1 MIRKLYLIL
10 LVLVFGTIIPSVA
23 QVADKQ
29 SFSLMPYPME
39 VTKGEGKF
47 VFTNKTVVAVED
59 EGSELIAKDFVQLFS
74 KAAGFTP
81 KLKVGSKKG
90 DVLIRIDKEVKP
102 EAYVLDISSEKI
114 VISTSGAAGAFYALQ
129 TIRQLLPLSIEGGS
143 RSDATV
149 WSVPALTIKDEPR
162 FNYRGLMVDVA
173 RHFISKAHLFRI
185 IDTMGMLKLNKLHL
199 HLTDDN
205 GWRLEIKQYPLLT
218 EIGSKTVTRPGQA
231 FPERKNARQG
241 EPLVDGG
248 FYTQED
254 IKEIV
259 AYAAAR
265 QIEVIPEI
273 AMPGHSNAALAA
285 YPMLACPVVDKYIGA
300 VPGLGGDHTHLTY
313 CAGNEKVFEFLHH
326 IIDEVVE
333 LFPSQY
339 IHLGGDAIRDTHW
352 EECPLCRE
360 RMKLEGLNDEE
371 DLLGDFMRRIDRYVR
386 GKGRKVMGW
395 EEIMDAN
402 LSKGAVVFDWHGY
415 GHGAVK
421 AGKQGHHF
429 IMTPT
434 GTMYLNA
441 YQGPQWQESVL
452 AFEGTNTLRDI
463 YHYEP
468 VERYWTMSMRSNLL
482 GIQASLWTEFCEKPE
497 DVDYLLYP
505 RLGAVAEAAWS
516 SPISKRW
523 ERFLTTLDE
532 YQLRWKAKGIKP
544 SMSMY
549 NIQHKVTPEY
559 GDLKVTLECIRPD
572 VEIRYTQDGTTP
584 NRYSTLYRKP
594 WVVKE
599 SRTIKCATFKDG
611 EQMGQTL
618 VLPIQ
623 KGAITGK
630 NLLRGNRVERRVLNG
645 VRGSYKNSDGEWA
658 FWAKNDSIALTFD
671 VGTRKRLSHASVG
684 CLNDYGLA
692 IHKPAKVEVWLSD
705 NDVRYWKVAEQKCDL
720 DEVFRTGRSVEDLNF
735 EFDDAARYVRI
746 IMRGAGQC
754 PSYHVRP
761 GMEARI
767 CIDEVQIE

>member
-10 LVLVFGTIIPSVA
+10 MLAFGAIMLSEA

-29 SFSLMPYPME
+29 FLPLMPYPME
-39 VTKGEGKF
+39 VAEGEGRF
-47 VFTNKTVVAVED
+47 VFTNKTVIAIED
-59 EGSELIAKDFVQLFS
+59 EGIEAVAKDFVQLFTQS
-74 KAAGFTP
+74 AGFTP

-90 DVLIRIDKEVKP
+90 EVLVRKDETVKP
-102 EAYVLDISSEKI
+102 EAYVLDVHPEKI
-114 VISTSGAAGAFYALQ
+114 VISISGVAGAYYALQ
-129 TIRQLLPLSIEGGS
+129 TLRQLLPLAIEGGTKS
-143 RSDATV
+143 EGVV
-149 WSVPALTIKDEPR
+149 WAVPAVTVKDEPR
-162 FNYRGLMVDVA
+162 FGYRGLMVDVA
-173 RHFISKAHLFRI
+173 RRFLPKSHLLRI

-218 EIGSKTVTRPGQA
+218 EIGSKTVSRPGQV

-248 FYTQED
+248 YYTQED

-259 AYAAAR
+259 AYAAVR

-285 YPMLACPVVDKYIGA
+285 YPMLACPVVDQYIGA
-300 VPGLGGDHTHLTY
+300 VPGLGGDHTRFAY

-339 IHLGGDAIRDTHW
+339 IHLGGDAIRNTHW
-352 EECPLCRE
+352 EECPLCRA
-360 RMKLEGLNDEE
+360 RMKQEGLNDEE

-429 IMTPT
+429 IMSPT

-452 AFEGTNTLRDI
+452 AFGGNNTLKNI

-482 GIQASLWTEFCEKPE
+482 GVQASLWTEFCEKPE

-505 RLGAVAEAAWS
+505 RLGAVAESAWS
-516 SPISKRW
+516 FPIAKRW
-523 ERFLTTLDE
+523 ERFLMALDE
-532 YQLRWKAKGIKP
+532 YQPRWKAKGIKP

-549 NIQHKVTPEY
+549 NIQHEVTPEF
-559 GDLKVTLECIRPD
+559 GDLKVALECIRPD
-572 VEIRYTQDGTTP
+572 VEIRYTQDGTEP
-584 NRYSTLYRKP
+584 SKYSTLYRKP
-594 WVVKE
+594 WIVKD

-611 EQMGQTL
+611 KQMGKTL

-623 KGAITGK
+623 KSAITGK
-630 NLLRGNRVERRVLNG
+630 NMLRSNRVERRVLNG

-671 VGTRKRLSHASVG
+671 VGTRKNLSRVSMG

-692 IHKPAKVEVWLSD
+692 IHKPVKVEVWLSD
-705 NDVRYWKVAEQKCDL
+705 NDVRYWKVAEKKSDL
-720 DEVFRTGRSVEDLNF
+720 DEVFREGRSVEDLNF
-735 EFDDAARYVRI
+735 EFDDAARYVRVI
-746 IMRGAGQC
+746 LRGAGRC

-761 GMEARI
+761 GMEAQI
-767 CIDEVQIE
+767 YIDEVRIE